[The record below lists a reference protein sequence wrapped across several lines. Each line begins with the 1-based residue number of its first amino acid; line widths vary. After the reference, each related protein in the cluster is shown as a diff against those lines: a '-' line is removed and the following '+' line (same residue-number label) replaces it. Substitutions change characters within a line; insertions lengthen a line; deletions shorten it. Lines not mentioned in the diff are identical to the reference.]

1 MKPSE
6 KRSVITSVRWT
17 EDEFCR
23 LQEFLTQTG
32 KARLSDLVREATLA
46 QLESVLQ
53 PYDKNEESNNERKE
67 RTKEKKETTKNVC
80 LADSEIGDEAEAS
93 THHKK
98 EKSLAER
105 RQEFWNRLV
114 PFIKKGIYTREMV
127 TAFYLYWTES
137 NENGKKMRFEM
148 EKTYELPRRLATW
161 KRREGNGYGLQVTG
175 YRAPL
180 LCGGRVSDGGQRS
193 TRSDRPEER
202 KVKGQRSD
210 GRGGQRLTEGLVVEQ
225 LRAKQ
230 LREQQSAEYL
240 RYQEETQ
247 RQAISYAEYKK
258 LQSETS
264 NQQSLQQ

>member
-1 MKPSE
+1 MRPSE

-17 EDEFCR
+17 EEEFCR
-23 LQEFLTQTG
+23 LHLYLYSVG
-32 KARLSDLVREATLA
+32 RDNLSDLIREVM
-46 QLESVLQ
+46 QDYLEAVLRS
-53 PYDKNEESNNERKE
+53 YDKTKESNNERKE
-67 RTKEKKETTKNVC
+67 RSKEKKETTKKS
-80 LADSEIGDEAEAS
+80 LADSEIGAEAEAS

-114 PFIKKGIYTREMV
+114 PYVQKGVYTRDMV
-127 TAFYLYWTES
+127 TAFYYYWTES

-161 KRREGNGYGLQVTG
+161 QRRET
-175 YRAPL
+175 
-180 LCGGRVSDGGQRS
+180 DGCQRS
-193 TRSDRPEER
+193 

-230 LREQQSAEYL
+230 LREKQSAEYL
-240 RYQEETQ
+240 RHQEEAQ
-247 RQAISYAEYKK
+247 QHAISYAEYKK

>member
-1 MKPSE
+1 MRTSE

-23 LQEFLTQTG
+23 LQIFLIHTG
-32 KARLSDLVREATLA
+32 RNSLSDLVREATLA
-46 QLESVLQ
+46 QLKAVLQ

-80 LADSEIGDEAEAS
+80 LADSEIGDEADAS
-93 THHKK
+93 THHRV
-98 EKSLAER
+98 EKTLAER
-105 RQEFWNRLV
+105 RQAFWNRLV
-114 PFIKKGIYTREMV
+114 PFIKKGVYTRDMV
-127 TAFYLYWTES
+127 TAFYYYWTES

-161 KRREGNGYGLQVTG
+161 QRRET
-175 YRAPL
+175 
-180 LCGGRVSDGGQRS
+180 DGCQRS
-193 TRSDRPEER
+193 

-225 LRAKQ
+225 LQVKQ
-230 LREQQSAEYL
+230 LREKQSAEYL
-240 RYQEETQ
+240 RHQEEAQQ
-247 RQAISYAEYKK
+247 RAISYAEYKK

>member
-1 MKPSE
+1 MRPSE

-23 LQEFLTQTG
+23 LQIFLIHTG
-32 KARLSDLVREATLA
+32 RNSLSDLVREATLA
-46 QLESVLQ
+46 QLKAVLQ

-80 LADSEIGDEAEAS
+80 LADSVIGDEAEAS

-105 RQEFWNRLV
+105 RQAFWNRLV

-161 KRREGNGYGLQVTG
+161 HNRDFK
-175 YRAPL
+175 A
-180 LCGGRVSDGGQRS
+180 
-193 TRSDRPEER
+193 TRPD
-202 KVKGQRSD
+202 
-210 GRGGQRLTEGLVVEQ
+210 Q
-225 LRAKQ
+225 LRAKH
-230 LREQQSAEYL
+230 LREQQSADYL
-240 RYQEETQ
+240 RHQEEAQ
-247 RQAISYAEYKK
+247 QHAISYAEYKK
-258 LQSETS
+258 GL
-264 NQQSLQQ
+264 